1 MLSSDRVEETA
12 VTSNQLSGSLE
23 ERCADPQASLPW
35 ISHKGVMS
43 VTSTLCADVPWLFRS
58 LVYIILHPLTSEH
71 IIRGLKNH
79 RESSACFFNPSP
91 TWRRHT
97 LQSAAGFDLDWTD
110 WIAPQYILT
119 KDITDD
125 FLSRNMVSELK
136 TTGKVS
142 RKRGLSTSGPL
153 HFWFDLI
160 QVYTIRLKLGW
171 MLSLS
176 CSPDRWHCKR
186 R

>member
-1 MLSSDRVEETA
+1 
-12 VTSNQLSGSLE
+12 
-23 ERCADPQASLPW
+23 
-35 ISHKGVMS
+35 MS

-58 LVYIILHPLTSEH
+58 LVYIILHPLTSKH

-176 CSPDRWHCKR
+176 CSPDWWLSALQAEISKVKVTQTQPTAREPSVLTLWKELMHFIWQCR
-186 R
+186 CWN